1 MDKST
6 AADSPLIKLTPSST
20 LTFQL
25 ERGSQ
30 PKTILKVAN
39 TSSCKVVFKVKTTQ
53 PTWYFVRPNQQ
64 VLNVGQVEEVAI
76 IMVDTEC
83 NHYLDQVATRT
94 EEKLDKHRF
103 LVQSR
108 VIEDADYNR
117 ILDLPSS
124 QRGDELSKLWDGP
137 KNDNRSVKLKVEFV
151 LPDRT
156 PKADSASRR
165 PAATV
170 SENVENVRSKLS
182 INEPSENYSSVIT
195 ANPDSIFSEL
205 QALRKKYDAVVEYT
219 VHLTAERDAIVAQL
233 ESAQR
238 ELNREKTKKK
248 TDGSPAAATGKD
260 KGSDKKGTEKAG
272 FSLSVI
278 LIIALICF
286 FLGKYLR

>member
-1 MDKST
+1 MDKSAT
-6 AADSPLIKLTPSST
+6 ADSPLIKLTPSSI

-39 TSSCKVVFKVKTTQ
+39 TSNCKVVFKVKTTQ

-117 ILDLPSS
+117 ILDLPST

-137 KNDNRSVKLKVEFV
+137 KNDNRSVKLKVEFA

-182 INEPSENYSSVIT
+182 IHEPSDNYSSVI
-195 ANPDSIFSEL
+195 ANPESIFSEL

-219 VHLTAERDAIVAQL
+219 VHLTAERDAIVSQL

-238 ELNREKTKKK
+238 ELNREKSKKK
-248 TDGSPAAATGKD
+248 SDGSAAAAVSGRD
-260 KGSDKKGTEKAG
+260 KISDKKGAEKAG

>member
-1 MDKST
+1 MDKS
-6 AADSPLIKLTPSST
+6 ANADSPLIKLTPSSI

-39 TSSCKVVFKVKTTQ
+39 TSNCKVVFKVKTTQ

-137 KNDNRSVKLKVEFV
+137 KNDNRSVKLKVEFT

-182 INEPSENYSSVIT
+182 IHEPSENYSSVIA

-219 VHLTAERDAIVAQL
+219 VHLTAERDAIVSQL

-248 TDGSPAAATGKD
+248 TDGSAVMSGKD
-260 KGSDKKGTEKAG
+260 KSSDKKGTEKAG